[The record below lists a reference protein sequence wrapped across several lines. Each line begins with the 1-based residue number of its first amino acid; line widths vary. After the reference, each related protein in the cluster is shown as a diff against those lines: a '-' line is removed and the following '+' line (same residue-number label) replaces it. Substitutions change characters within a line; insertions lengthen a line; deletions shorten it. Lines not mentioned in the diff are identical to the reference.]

1 MFSNA
6 DLLIQDEIKNIDDLL
21 VEYELLF
28 DLVQQREPDSVET
41 LALAALSHSFYN
53 GLENIFKLIAKR
65 VDLYIPDSASWHIEL
80 LKIMGK
86 WINIKVDIEGFVNN
100 MQK

>member
-28 DLVQQREPDSVET
+28 DLAKQREPDSVET
-41 LALAALSHSFYN
+41 LALAALMHSFYN
-53 GLENIFKLIAKR
+53 GLENIFLLISKR
-65 VDLYIPDSASWHIEL
+65 IDFYTPNTSV
-80 LKIMGK
+80 
-86 WINIKVDIEGFVNN
+86 
-100 MQK
+100 